1 MITIKIIKPG
11 KDFSEAMK
19 VRVPVFVE
27 EQGVPQERE
36 LDDFDKLSYHAV
48 LYEDEFPIACGR
60 LYINKKENTAKLGR
74 VAVLKDHRRQGYGL
88 MTCKKLI
95 NIAQTQGIKSIILHA
110 QTHSVPLY
118 ERLGFKKSGGE
129 FLEENIPHYK
139 MTKELSQ
146 NKNNKNK
153 III

>member
-1 MITIKIIKPG
+1 MITVKIIKPG

-27 EQGVPQERE
+27 EQGVPKENE

-48 LYEDEFPIACGR
+48 LYEDDVPTACGR
-60 LYINKKENTAKLGR
+60 LYINNKENKAKLGR
-74 VAVLKDHRRQGYGL
+74 VAVLKDRRRKGYGL
-88 MTCKKLI
+88 MICKKLI
-95 NIAQTQGIKSIILHA
+95 NIAQTQAVKSIVLHA

-118 ERLGFKKSGGE
+118 ERLGFKKCGGE

-139 MTKELSQ
+139 MTKELSH